1 MHGEIFLED
10 YQRDDGYRNW
20 LLREG
25 KSHSSSNFHHLK
37 RYLDSM
43 MSGAD
48 FCTPWVDRSKWNI
61 PSIIDEK
68 DLTNEAFVGF
78 KLMLG
83 TIRKEPSILKSS
95 FFTNA
100 RKIFFLRR
108 EWKDAVVSEL
118 YARRAGNFHYT
129 EAAELREVR
138 IPLLQVSLLCL
149 KEGMYNRMIRTIRN
163 SVTDHTI
170 YYEEFVEASN
180 LCLDKLSKSLGVT
193 NEFNLNQGI
202 VKVTN
207 SAKGYPVSNSRSVNR
222 VMKFYETFN
231 CHSST

>member
-1 MHGEIFLED
+1 MHGEAFLED

-20 LLREG
+20 LIQEG
-25 KSHSSSNFHHLK
+25 EVHSKSKFNPLK
-37 RYLDSM
+37 RYLDCM

-61 PSIIDEK
+61 PSSINEK
-68 DLTNEAFVGF
+68 DLANEAFVGF

-83 TIRKEPSILKSS
+83 TVRKEPNILKSS
-95 FFTNA
+95 FFIDA

-108 EWKDAVVSEL
+108 EWKDAVISEL

-138 IPLLQVSLLCL
+138 LPLLQVSLLCL
-149 KEGMYNRMIRTIRN
+149 KEGMYNRMIRRIRN

-170 YYEEFVEASN
+170 YYEEFVESSHS
-180 LCLDKLSKSLGVT
+180 CLEKLSRSLGVT
-193 NEFNLNQGI
+193 NEFNLDQGI

-207 SAKGYPVSNSRSVNR
+207 SGEGYPVSNSRSVNR